1 MEISV
6 SSECKYARCLR
17 GGQSDDSIVHA
28 NCSANDTQ
36 KRPVL
41 VSVQGNLSVCVRDPF
56 VLFARV
62 CERCVVHIIIIS
74 ISILLTW
81 SVSSQ
86 SDFECAVSRCRQLAA
101 RFIKVTERTAQHDSS
116 IYLPTPH
123 THFMLL
129 QSAMRTHTHAQA
141 HV

>member
-1 MEISV
+1 MSV
-6 SSECKYARCLR
+6 SVTHLFFL
-17 GGQSDDSIVHA
+17 
-28 NCSANDTQ
+28 
-36 KRPVL
+36 P
-41 VSVQGNLSVCVRDPF
+41 VCV
-56 VLFARV
+56 
-62 CERCVVHIIIIS
+62 RCVVHIIIIS

-129 QSAMRTHTHAQA
+129 QSAMRTHTRAGTCVMCDVTVFSDLSRYYDTHAVTFYYLILSHFINKPA
-141 HV
+141 